1 MMDFLG
7 QVFAHAFGGVIV
19 LVLLSANYKAQA
31 VDWEKLVRVYGRD
44 WLAPRLKKRFAHM
57 MLYSEGRPAKSYNS
71 ILDIGLLDDGIAL
84 RPSRIFAPFHAPIF
98 IPYTDIEG
106 WSQQWYINA
115 KSAELSFRKA
125 PGMRMIMPRDQVEW
139 MFSLTGLPAPVS
151 AARPPHGKWPSL
163 TFIAA
168 LSGGIMAVAVFAF
181 GLVAGLPLTRQ
192 DLAREGDAVAE
203 RVGVLAVDEAGG
215 WYVWGGGD

>member
-7 QVFAHAFGGVIV
+7 QVFGYAFGVVFVALILSVI
-19 LVLLSANYKAQA
+19 YKAHA
-31 VDWEKLVRVYGRD
+31 VDWARLVEIYGRD
-44 WLAPRLKKRFAHM
+44 WQTPRLKKRFAHM
-57 MLYSEGRPAKSYNS
+57 ILYSEGRPAKSYNS
-71 ILDIGLLDDGIAL
+71 MLDIGLLEDGIAL
-84 RPSRIFAPFHAPIF
+84 RPSRIFAPFHPPIF

-125 PGMRMIMPRDQVEW
+125 PHMRMIMPRDQVEW
-139 MFSLTGLPAPVS
+139 MFSLTGLAAPVS

-168 LSGGIMAVAVFAF
+168 LSGGMMAVAVFTF

-192 DLAREGDAVAE
+192 DLARESDAVAQ
-203 RVGVLAVDEAGG
+203 RLAETEVNRAESAD
-215 WYVWGGGD
+215 VPGDN

>member
-1 MMDFLG
+1 MMDLLW
-7 QVFAHAFGGVIV
+7 QVFASAFG
-19 LVLLSANYKAQA
+19 LLFAAGILSVVYKAHA
-31 VDWEKLVRVYGRD
+31 VDWQKLVEVYGRD
-44 WLAPRLKKRFAHM
+44 WQTPRLKKRFAHM

-71 ILDIGLLDDGIAL
+71 ILDIGLLEDGIAL
-84 RPSRIFAPFHAPIF
+84 RPSRIFAPFHPPIF
-98 IPYTDIEG
+98 IPYRDIEG

-125 PGMRMIMPRDQVEW
+125 PHMRMIMPRDQVEW
-139 MFSLTGLPAPVS
+139 MFSLTGLAAPVS

-168 LSGGIMAVAVFAF
+168 LSAGIMAVAVVLF

-192 DLAREGDAVAE
+192 DLAREVEAVAD
-203 RVGVLAVDEAGG
+203 RADAGAANIADRPG
-215 WYVWGGGD
+215 SD

>member
-7 QVFAHAFGGVIV
+7 QVVGYAFGVVFVVGILSVI
-19 LVLLSANYKAQA
+19 YKAHA
-31 VDWEKLVRVYGRD
+31 VDWQKLVEVYGRD
-44 WLAPRLKKRFAHM
+44 WQAPRLKKRFAHM
-57 MLYSEGRPAKSYNS
+57 ILYSEGRPAKSYNS
-71 ILDIGLLDDGIAL
+71 MLDIGLLEEGIAL
-84 RPSRIFAPFHAPIF
+84 RPSRIFAPFHPPIF
-98 IPYTDIEG
+98 IPYTDLEG

-125 PGMRMIMPRDQVEW
+125 PHMRMIMPRDQVEW
-139 MFSLTGLPAPVS
+139 MFSLTGLAAPLS

-168 LSGGIMAVAVFAF
+168 LSGGIMAVAVFTF

-192 DLAREGDAVAE
+192 DLARQADAVAE
-203 RVGVLAVDEAGG
+203 RASVHAVDPAESTD
-215 WYVWGGGD
+215 VPGGD

>member
-1 MMDFLG
+1 MDFLG
-7 QVFAHAFGGVIV
+7 QMFGFAFGVVFVALI
-19 LVLLSANYKAQA
+19 LSAIYKAHA
-31 VDWEKLVRVYGRD
+31 VDWQKLVEIYGRD
-44 WLAPRLKKRFAHM
+44 WQPPRLKKRFAHM
-57 MLYSEGRPAKSYNS
+57 ILYSEGRPAKSYNS
-71 ILDIGLLDDGIAL
+71 ILDIGLLEDGIAL
-84 RPSRIFAPFHAPIF
+84 RPSRIFAPFHPPIF

-151 AARPPHGKWPSL
+151 AARPPHGNWPSL
-163 TFIAA
+163 TFVAA
-168 LSGGIMAVAVFAF
+168 LTGLFMAAAVFVF

-192 DLAREGDAVAE
+192 DLAREADAVME
-203 RVGVLAVDEAGG
+203 RVGVHAVERADF
-215 WYVWGGGD
+215 

>member
-7 QVFAHAFGGVIV
+7 QVFGYAFGVVFVALILSVI
-19 LVLLSANYKAQA
+19 YKAHA
-31 VDWEKLVRVYGRD
+31 VDWARLVEIYGRD
-44 WLAPRLKKRFAHM
+44 WQTPRLKKRFAHM
-57 MLYSEGRPAKSYNS
+57 ILYSEGRPAKSYNS
-71 ILDIGLLDDGIAL
+71 MLDIGLLEDGIAL
-84 RPSRIFAPFHAPIF
+84 RPSRIFAPFHPPVF

-125 PGMRMIMPRDQVEW
+125 PHMRMIMPRDQVEW
-139 MFSLTGLPAPVS
+139 MFSLTGLAAPVL

-203 RVGVLAVDEAGG
+203 RAGVQAVDAAEGSD
-215 WYVWGGGD
+215 VPGGD

>member
-7 QVFAHAFGGVIV
+7 QMFGFAFGVVFVVGI
-19 LVLLSANYKAQA
+19 LSAIYKAHA
-31 VDWEKLVRVYGRD
+31 VDWQKLVEIYGRD
-44 WLAPRLKKRFAHM
+44 WQPPRLKKRFAHM
-57 MLYSEGRPAKSYNS
+57 ILYSEGRPAKSYNS
-71 ILDIGLLDDGIAL
+71 ILDIGLLEDGIAL
-84 RPSRIFAPFHAPIF
+84 RPSRLFAPFHPPIF
-98 IPYTDIEG
+98 IPYADIEG
-106 WSQQWYINA
+106 WSQQWYLNA

-163 TFIAA
+163 TFVAA
-168 LSGGIMAVAVFAF
+168 LSGLFMAAAVFVF

-192 DLAREGDAVAE
+192 DLAREADAVGQRLAE
-203 RVGVLAVDEAGG
+203 RTVDRA
-215 WYVWGGGD
+215 DSADSPAHD

>member
-7 QVFAHAFGGVIV
+7 QVFGYAFGVVFVAGI
-19 LVLLSANYKAQA
+19 LSVVYKAHA
-31 VDWEKLVRVYGRD
+31 VDWQKLVEVYGRE
-44 WLAPRLKKRFAHM
+44 WQAPRLKKRFAHM
-57 MLYSEGRPAKSYNS
+57 ILYSEGRPAKSYNS
-71 ILDIGLLDDGIAL
+71 MLDIGLLEEGIAL
-84 RPSRIFAPFHAPIF
+84 RPSRIFAPFHPPIF

-125 PGMRMIMPRDQVEW
+125 PHMRMIMPRDQVEW
-139 MFSLTGLPAPVS
+139 MFSLTGLAAPVS

-168 LSGGIMAVAVFAF
+168 LSGGIMAVAVFTF

-192 DLAREGDAVAE
+192 DLAREGDQFTQGATLGA
-203 RVGVLAVDEAGG
+203 RVVSED
-215 WYVWGGGD
+215 